1 MADKLDTSP
10 EEEAIKD
17 EARQFMNNLVV
28 SSEGDDDD
36 AATSPTAKGT
46 EKIQAWKEFY
56 QTKCSQQQTTTEDDG
71 IIIMSKFWSLYDPNV
86 TSIWTMTYDE
96 ADSNENLDE
105 TIDIV
110 NTLVNE
116 ETMESIRDDCFG
128 IVHTL
133 ESLELEGLWFFNG
146 PDPELLFG
154 ANEET
159 SWYTFAQLGPE
170 ATDLV
175 QVAVANL
182 LTPTDGKFNGKVIQ
196 DTKVFC

>member
-17 EARQFMNNLVV
+17 EAREFMNNLV
-28 SSEGDDDD
+28 SSAAADDNNEGG
-36 AATSPTAKGT
+36 ATTPTAKGAAT
-46 EKIQAWKEFY
+46 IQAWKEFY
-56 QTKCSQQQTTTEDDG
+56 NQAKKKEEDNDA
-71 IIIMSKFWSLYDPNV
+71 IMAKFWSIYDPNV
-86 TSIWTMTYDE
+86 TSLWTMTYDE
-96 ADSNENLDE
+96 ADSNETLHE

-110 NTLVNE
+110 NTLLNV
-116 ETMESIRDDCFG
+116 ETMESIRGDCFG
-128 IVHTL
+128 VVHTL
-133 ESLELEGLWFFNG
+133 ESLEVEGLWFFNG

-175 QVAVANL
+175 KVAVANL
-182 LTPTDGKFNGKVIQ
+182 LAPSDGKLNGKAIR